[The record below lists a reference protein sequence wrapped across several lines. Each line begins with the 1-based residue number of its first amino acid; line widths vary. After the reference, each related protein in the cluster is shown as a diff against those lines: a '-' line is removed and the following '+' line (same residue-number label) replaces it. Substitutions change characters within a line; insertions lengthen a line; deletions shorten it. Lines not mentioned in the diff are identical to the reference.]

1 MLNRTGEVSG
11 GSMAGAVPTLPRLFL
26 GQALKRLREESG
38 KKVDEVAAVISM
50 DRSRLAR
57 LFDGK
62 GAFTPDELETLVTY
76 LGATAKQKRE
86 LLRLGTEARKRAT
99 KRPYTDLLPGAYER
113 LADLE
118 TMATEIWRYERGVIP
133 ALLQIPEYVEAQMLT
148 GDGIFWPASW
158 EERRNRITFRLER
171 QKLVMEAEPDKTLRL
186 IVSDSALRT
195 QIGGPEI
202 MTRQLDHIL
211 QLIDERPN
219 LTFQVISAT
228 EPQNPARS
236 GDFLLLHFGELLSP
250 VAFLPVVYGPST
262 YFNQPEDTGV
272 LMRLFGR
279 LEGLALS
286 PDESRKVVADLVKG
300 QQR

>member
-1 MLNRTGEVSG
+1 
-11 GSMAGAVPTLPRLFL
+11 MAGAVPTLPRLFL

-38 KKVDEVAAVISM
+38 KKVDEVAAVIGK

-62 GAFTPDELETLVTY
+62 GKFTPEELETLIDF
-76 LGATAKQKRE
+76 LGATTKQKRE
-86 LLRLGTEARKRAT
+86 LLRLGIEARKRAT

-118 TMATEIWRYERGVIP
+118 TMATEIWRYERGDIP
-133 ALLQIPEYVEAQMLT
+133 ALLQIPEYVEAQMLAA
-148 GDGIFWPASW
+148 DGIYWQPSW

-171 QKLVMEAEPDKTLRL
+171 QKLVMEAETPKTLRF
-186 IVSDSALRT
+186 IVTDDVLRT
-195 QIGGPEI
+195 PVGGPEI
-202 MTRQLDHIL
+202 MRRQLEHIL

-236 GDFLLLHFGELLSP
+236 GSLFLLHFGELLSP

-262 YFNQPEDTGV
+262 YFNQPEDIGV

-286 PDESRKVVADLVKG
+286 PDDSRKVVADLVKG
-300 QQR
+300 QPR